1 MLPGFPDNV
10 PAAGDPLQRGPYGTD
25 GILYRKEGITQAMIN
40 QRELDIIGSRM
51 SQDAFEPTIARMEKG
66 EYITEGIAT
75 TFIKFSEIDKVFHL
89 MDHPDESAKKMVIL
103 FD

>member
-1 MLPGFPDNV
+1 
-10 PAAGDPLQRGPYGTD
+10 
-25 GILYRKEGITQAMIN
+25 MIN
-40 QRELDIIGSRM
+40 QRELDSSGSRM
-51 SQDAFEPTIARMEKG
+51 SQDAFEQTIARMEKG

>member
-1 MLPGFPDNV
+1 MC
-10 PAAGDPLQRGPYGTD
+10 LQP
-25 GILYRKEGITQAMIN
+25 GILCNAGRMVPMGFSTAEEKITQAMIN

-51 SQDAFEPTIARMEKG
+51 SQNAFEPTIRRMEEG
-66 EYITEGIAT
+66 AYHTEGIAT
-75 TFIKFSEIDKVFHL
+75 TFIPFREIDRVFYL

>member
-10 PAAGDPLQRGPYGTD
+10 PAAGDPLQRGPYGTE
-25 GILYRKEGITQAMIN
+25 KEGITQAMIN

>member
-1 MLPGFPDNV
+1 
-10 PAAGDPLQRGPYGTD
+10 
-25 GILYRKEGITQAMIN
+25 
-40 QRELDIIGSRM
+40 M
-51 SQDAFEPTIARMEKG
+51 SQNAFEPTIERMENH

-75 TFIKFSEIDKVFHL
+75 TFIKFSEIDKVFYL